1 MTQDNGTSDVRNSAR
16 AQGVESEAGDGLGV
30 ALCSPG
36 SPSAADGLRGAQRG
50 AERVSDAEAAEWG
63 RLAGEATEGPW
74 VVDADGSVGAP
85 MVGLVCDED
94 GHPRLDCSECG
105 TQVCHTSVMPGE
117 PDAAFI
123 AASRTAVPRLL
134 AEREA
139 LRAEVERL
147 HGQARFEDVIYLDV
161 CRQLDHER
169 AVRTEI
175 AAERDRARGTAA
187 HLEAENA
194 LLSEGVERLSSKIYK
209 LRREAMDDLMAL
221 DRVLYAK
228 ACELFDNPKD
238 SADTSSVEIAT
249 TAALDA
255 VRAALTSDDP
265 AVMRAMAERVGLRVN
280 TRIEYEAVCRGSLD
294 QTGQPRSFSF
304 GSDRA
309 NRVLEAILRRKFGL
323 SPETHLVMCA
333 ELLTA
338 SVTVGGPWREV
349 PDADA

>member
-1 MTQDNGTSDVRNSAR
+1 MSAVEPQCPVLPGGEPCESPRWTLEAEAEWMGRVCDDCATGHVRFNLIAARGLRVVDRAVVDEATGHVLAVFPATEGLALAR
-16 AQGVESEAGDGLGV
+16 AFLLSAPDEMLRTHRSRWREVAESEAGDGLGV
-30 ALCSPG
+30 APCSPVP
-36 SPSAADGLRGAQRG
+36 PSAAEGLRGAQRG

-123 AASRTAVPRLL
+123 AAARTAVPRLL

-147 HGQARFEDVIYLDV
+147 HGQARVEDVIYLDV

-228 ACELFDNPKD
+228 ACELFDNPK
-238 SADTSSVEIAT
+238 E
-249 TAALDA
+249 
-255 VRAALTSDDP
+255 
-265 AVMRAMAERVGLRVN
+265 AE
-280 TRIEYEAVCRGSLD
+280 
-294 QTGQPRSFSF
+294 
-304 GSDRA
+304 
-309 NRVLEAILRRKFGL
+309 
-323 SPETHLVMCA
+323 
-333 ELLTA
+333 
-338 SVTVGGPWREV
+338 
-349 PDADA
+349 

>member
-1 MTQDNGTSDVRNSAR
+1 MSAVEPQCPVLPGGEPCESPRWTLEAEAEWMGRVCDDCATGHVRFNLIAARGLRVVDRAVIDEATGHVLAVFPATEGAALAR
-16 AQGVESEAGDGLGV
+16 AFLLSAPDEMLRTHRSRWREVAESEAGDGLGV

-50 AERVSDAEAAEWG
+50 AERVSDAEAAEWA

-74 VVDADGSVGAP
+74 RSAFYGDRDEWELSAEFVIVSCREPDTLSDA
-85 MVGLVCDED
+85 
-94 GHPRLDCSECG
+94 
-105 TQVCHTSVMPGE
+105 
-117 PDAAFI
+117 DAAFI
-123 AASRTAVPRLL
+123 AAARTAVPRLL

-147 HGQARFEDVIYLDV
+147 HGQARVEDVIYLDV

-228 ACELFDNPKD
+228 ACELFDNPK
-238 SADTSSVEIAT
+238 E
-249 TAALDA
+249 
-255 VRAALTSDDP
+255 
-265 AVMRAMAERVGLRVN
+265 AE
-280 TRIEYEAVCRGSLD
+280 
-294 QTGQPRSFSF
+294 
-304 GSDRA
+304 
-309 NRVLEAILRRKFGL
+309 
-323 SPETHLVMCA
+323 
-333 ELLTA
+333 
-338 SVTVGGPWREV
+338 
-349 PDADA
+349 

>member
-50 AERVSDAEAAEWG
+50 AERVSDAEEAEWA

-74 VVDADGSVGAP
+74 RSAFYGDRDEWELSAEFVIVSCREPDTLSDA
-85 MVGLVCDED
+85 
-94 GHPRLDCSECG
+94 
-105 TQVCHTSVMPGE
+105 
-117 PDAAFI
+117 DAAFI
-123 AASRTAVPRLL
+123 AAARTAVPRLL

-147 HGQARFEDVIYLDV
+147 HGQARVEDVIYLDV
-161 CRQLDHER
+161 CQQLDHER

-228 ACELFDNPKD
+228 A
-238 SADTSSVEIAT
+238 AW
-249 TAALDA
+249 
-255 VRAALTSDDP
+255 
-265 AVMRAMAERVGLRVN
+265 LR
-280 TRIEYEAVCRGSLD
+280 D
-294 QTGQPRSFSF
+294 RSQ
-304 GSDRA
+304 
-309 NRVLEAILRRKFGL
+309 AI
-323 SPETHLVMCA
+323 
-333 ELLTA
+333 
-338 SVTVGGPWREV
+338 REGR
-349 PDADA
+349 